1 MDVQTNKTNQ
11 KFHLDYA
18 LHVGTHLKH
27 KTVLFLRCVS
37 VHYFKKKFIVYR
49 ELISHMHSLIG

>member
-37 VHYFKKKFIVYR
+37 VHYFKKKFIV
-49 ELISHMHSLIG
+49 